1 MSQSHQQQQRL
12 EAKTLGGQL
21 EYILENDFELSPRAS
36 QAISEVVTEIYGLE
50 HYDPSYHLTQGQI
63 QRTVISKSAKHGPK
77 LEELPKVQVTLTKD
91 KFHEDKQLQRSEGEQ
106 ALRAAKILRMS
117 GEAIEQGGTLS
128 QEDLADILEVTVR
141 TIKRDTRRIRENG
154 FDVPTRGAYHD
165 IGPGISH
172 KTKIVELY
180 LEYNTYSD
188 IQRKTRHSPAAIK
201 RYVISFGR
209 VVMAFKN
216 GLSLK
221 EVAHI
226 VGISEKLA
234 GEYYEL
240 FLKFN
245 TEKYQD
251 RLRDITYIAEK
262 KDATQAAAKRGVK
275 NQ

>member
-1 MSQSHQQQQRL
+1 MSQSKQQRI
-12 EAKTLGGQL
+12 EAKTLEGQL
-21 EYILENDFELSPRAS
+21 EYVLKNDFELSPRES
-36 QAISEVVTEIYGLE
+36 QAIGQVVTEIFGLE
-50 HYDPSYHLTQGQI
+50 HYNPSQHLTQGQI
-63 QRTVISKSAKHGPK
+63 QRTVISKSAKHGPR
-77 LEELPKVQVTLTKD
+77 LEDLPKVQVTLTKD
-91 KFHEDKQLQRSEGEQ
+91 KLREDKKLQREEGEQ
-106 ALRAAKILRMS
+106 ALRATKILRMAD
-117 GEAIEQGGTLS
+117 EAIEQGGTLS

-141 TIKRDTRRIRENG
+141 TIRRDIRRMRENG

-165 IGPGISH
+165 IGPGVSH
-172 KTKIVELY
+172 KIKIVELY

-188 IQRKTRHSPAAIK
+188 IQRKTRHSPASIK
-201 RYVISFGR
+201 RYVTSFGR

-240 FLKFN
+240 LLKFN

-262 KDATQAAAKRGVK
+262 KDAAQAAAKRGVK